1 MHLRFNCLV
10 VFPLRSLTSPVA
22 TIVAVQLYNK
32 NREDPCLEALREQ
45 EVHRQQAVA
54 SDLADVGAFS
64 KARLRS
70 GGQCVY
76 RAACAAQ

>member
-1 MHLRFNCLV
+1 MV

-22 TIVAVQLYNK
+22 AIVAVKLYNK
-32 NREDPCLEALREQ
+32 NREATCLEALREQ

-54 SDLADVGAFS
+54 SDLADVSAS
-64 KARLRS
+64 SMARLRY

-76 RAACAAQ
+76 RAACAA